1 MSDSNDNL
9 AAEKTLLAEASQKP
23 LLSRWG
29 TFAKLSGPGWLQGAI
44 TLGGGSLAGS
54 LYIGVI
60 GGYELLWLQPLMMI
74 FGVLMLSV
82 IGYVTLSTGEKPF
95 RAINKHINP
104 VLGWGWLIA
113 AMLANLVWAMPQFSL
128 GTAAIQQNFGILDG
142 DNGKYWCALLLF
154 VIGAAV
160 VWSYDSGSKGVKV
173 FEIIL
178 KIMVAIVVVSFF
190 GVVVAM
196 SGSLDWGAIFTGFIP
211 NFSLLSEPASKF
223 TEIIAKSSD
232 PGYWN
237 DVILSSQRDRMVTA
251 AATAVGIN
259 MTFLLPYSMLRKGW
273 GKEHRGLATFD
284 LSLGLFLPFFLATT
298 CVVIASASQF
308 HGEYDKGL
316 LDPAKRTALT
326 EKLQGAYDKN
336 LSGIQAKLG
345 EAKEP
350 NDMDKQLAAMLVSR
364 DAFQLAGSL
373 EKLTGNKAVTQT
385 VFGIGVLGMAVST
398 IIILMLI
405 NGFTVTEMLGAEIGG
420 MKHRIGSILPGI
432 TGALGFLFL
441 WGDGDARF
449 WLAVPTSVFGMV
461 LLPIAYIT
469 FFLMINSKSLMG
481 DALPQGNKRIALNI
495 AMLVALDRRHHRCR
509 LVNMEQS
516 AVDWRD
522 RCGCV
527 CFGSSLRSLYASPSI
542 LIGKSMG
549 LLDIF
554 GAKNPEPGES
564 GHFGD
569 YDLQEV
575 VNSGGMADIWLATNP
590 DKRPVA
596 VRRLH
601 PELRRDSTARKRFVR
616 GCEILAE
623 VCDHDCIV
631 NYIEHGKIKG
641 DHFLAMEYCEFPNL
655 KILIS
660 RSDTVLEKFVGN
672 ILIDVAEALEHV
684 HNCGYLH
691 YDFKPENILVSRN
704 GNVRLC
710 DFDLSRPI
718 PEKPTKMPDN
728 PGTPVYMAPEQL
740 RGREIDQRVD
750 IFAFGV
756 TMYETLTGKKPFNGD
771 TSREVLLAQKN
782 RDSHF
787 AAPRD
792 LNPSIPAAVESIIL
806 QCIEFDADKRYPHIS
821 YLVAGL
827 RKALYV

>member
-1 MSDSNDNL
+1 MSDSNDPL
-9 AAEKTLLAEASQKP
+9 SAEKNLLAEANQKP
-23 LLSRWG
+23 ILSRWG

-128 GTAAIQQNFGILDG
+128 GTAAIQQNFGVLDG
-142 DNGKYWCALLLF
+142 TYGKYICALLLF
-154 VIGAAV
+154 VIGSAV
-160 VWSYDSGSKGVKV
+160 VWSYDSGSKGVKA

-196 SGSLDWGAIFTGFIP
+196 SGSLDWGAIFAGFIP

-223 TEIIAKSSD
+223 TEVIAKSSD

-273 GKEHRGLATFD
+273 GRAHRGLATFD

-308 HGEYDKGL
+308 HGKYDEGL

-350 NDMDKQLAAMLVSR
+350 NGTDKQLAAMLVSR

-373 EKLTGNKAVTQT
+373 ENLTGNKAVSQT

-495 AMLVALDRRHHRCR
+495 AMLVALVAATIGAGWSIWSKVQWTGVIIVSVFMLAA
-509 LVNMEQS
+509 LV
-516 AVDWRD
+516 A
-522 RCGCV
+522 
-527 CFGSSLRSLYASPSI
+527 
-542 LIGKSMG
+542 
-549 LLDIF
+549 
-554 GAKNPEPGES
+554 
-564 GHFGD
+564 
-569 YDLQEV
+569 
-575 VNSGGMADIWLATNP
+575 
-590 DKRPVA
+590 
-596 VRRLH
+596 
-601 PELRRDSTARKRFVR
+601 
-616 GCEILAE
+616 
-623 VCDHDCIV
+623 
-631 NYIEHGKIKG
+631 
-641 DHFLAMEYCEFPNL
+641 HFL
-655 KILIS
+655 
-660 RSDTVLEKFVGN
+660 
-672 ILIDVAEALEHV
+672 
-684 HNCGYLH
+684 
-691 YDFKPENILVSRN
+691 
-704 GNVRLC
+704 
-710 DFDLSRPI
+710 
-718 PEKPTKMPDN
+718 
-728 PGTPVYMAPEQL
+728 
-740 RGREIDQRVD
+740 RVD
-750 IFAFGV
+750 RP
-756 TMYETLTGKKPFNGD
+756 TEN
-771 TSREVLLAQKN
+771 
-782 RDSHF
+782 
-787 AAPRD
+787 
-792 LNPSIPAAVESIIL
+792 
-806 QCIEFDADKRYPHIS
+806 
-821 YLVAGL
+821 
-827 RKALYV
+827 